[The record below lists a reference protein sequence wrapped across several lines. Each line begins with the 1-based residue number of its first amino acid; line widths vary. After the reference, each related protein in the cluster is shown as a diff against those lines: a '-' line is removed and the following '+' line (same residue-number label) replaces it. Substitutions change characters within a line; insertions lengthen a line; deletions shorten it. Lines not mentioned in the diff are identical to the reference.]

1 MQHAIDCW
9 TPDLVKGTLVEAVK
23 WARRAAGPV
32 GPANPRGGSMP
43 YVPTDE
49 DFEVE
54 EWGLRE
60 TAGSEDDEPKT
71 RPVYDPARAQR
82 LSDALQWQ
90 ARYVA
95 APGNRASA
103 RALAVWVRC
112 HVFRYDF
119 RREAPRRLRVSRA
132 SAYRLRD
139 RALALIAQGLERDSV
154 PL

>member
-9 TPDLVKGTLVEAVK
+9 TPDLVKETLVEAVK

-32 GPANPRGGSMP
+32 GPADLRGGSMP
-43 YVPTDE
+43 YVPMDE
-49 DFEVE
+49 DFDVE

-60 TAGSEDDEPKT
+60 TADPEDDKPKP

-95 APGNRASA
+95 APGNRRLGPCACGVGAMSRLPVRLSA
-103 RALAVWVRC
+103 RGP
-112 HVFRYDF
+112 
-119 RREAPRRLRVSRA
+119 EAPPG
-132 SAYRLRD
+132 
-139 RALALIAQGLERDSV
+139 IQGVGV
-154 PL
+154 PPPRPGAGANRTGA